1 MTDQTDQIKV
11 LAFALY
17 EMRLLLASYL
27 GSDNPGDHPVRV
39 AAHLAYALH
48 NQAYAAWQH
57 GESFDAAS
65 AVSSIAS
72 VDKLLG
78 SDLMQ
83 QFALVA
89 APRGQA

>member
-17 EMRLLLASYL
+17 EMRLLLSGYL

-57 GESFDAAS
+57 GEPFDANS
-65 AVSSIAS
+65 AISNIAS

-78 SDLMQ
+78 SNLMQ
-83 QFALVA
+83 QFAQVA
-89 APRGQA
+89 APREQA

>member
-17 EMRLLLASYL
+17 EMRLLLAGYL

-48 NQAYAAWQH
+48 NQAHAAWQY

-65 AVSSIAS
+65 AISSIAS

-78 SDLMQ
+78 SNLMQ
-83 QFALVA
+83 QFAQA
-89 APRGQA
+89 ALPRGQA